1 MSLQM
6 YLRGEITLGFG
17 WVLSPKTDVL
27 TGAEGGLGHR
37 QTEKVQG
44 EAEAGV
50 MSMGDEEAGRGNK
63 GPLPLG
69 PPGGPWPG

>member
-1 MSLQM
+1 M
-6 YLRGEITLGFG
+6 YLRGEIALGFG
-17 WVLSPKTDVL
+17 WVLSPKTNVL

-37 QTEKVQG
+37 HIEEKPRD

-50 MSMGDEEAGRGNK
+50 MRKGDEEAGRGNK